1 MYPDF
6 YALIFPKGFEKRG
19 ALIPHR
25 SPESKGGGRANPR
38 RAGEDAPVWQAF
50 VLGRSRYR
58 VEKKSL
64 PFAARRGVRL
74 ARSLIEDAKSSR
86 RRKRV
91 RPGPRRREEGC
102 DCGCWM
108 RIWSECRYR
117 SSEKKKEDVEWRR
130 RSASEVE
137 IEKPSAQGILF
148 QETKPDLLY
157 CVARMTI

>member
-6 YALIFPKGFEKRG
+6 YALISPKGFEKRG

-25 SPESKGGGRANPR
+25 SPESEGGGRANPR

-74 ARSLIEDAKSSR
+74 ARSLIEKTR
-86 RRKRV
+86 RVPGEGREFVQVQEGERKV
-91 RPGPRRREEGC
+91 
-102 DCGCWM
+102 
-108 RIWSECRYR
+108 
-117 SSEKKKEDVEWRR
+117 V
-130 RSASEVE
+130 
-137 IEKPSAQGILF
+137 IL
-148 QETKPDLLY
+148 
-157 CVARMTI
+157 VVG